1 MTTMRFLFPVCL
13 AAALLAA
20 ALPALGMAP
29 PVPREKPE
37 PPPQILRDGQ
47 GAALTAAFTLAERGR
62 LKAARAE
69 MPDLTETGPQTAEL
83 LSDLLSWA
91 GYVNGAD
98 STFAALRQFYEAHA
112 DWPRGLT
119 LRRRVEEAITSRTPS
134 SAILAWFSD
143 KPPVTA
149 RGRLRYAEAL
159 FEEGRSAEAA
169 AWLREGWRSARLLRS
184 EERQILRR
192 HGEHLTEADHVARVD
207 YLLWKRARSDAYRML
222 SHLPADRTALAQA
235 RIALIGFA
243 WNVDRKIAAV
253 PAHLQDDAG
262 LVYDRT
268 YWRRVKGKHDSARE
282 LLLSVPVDGEEI
294 LRPDRWWRERHFQ
307 ARRALRRGEV
317 EDAYRLAAEHALL
330 DGHRASLE
338 RALDGMDADAADAAE
353 NAETALAEVDTP
365 DLPRDTRAQIAEA
378 EWLAGWI
385 ALRFL
390 GRPVDAMQHFETM
403 YAMVN
408 FPVSLARGAYWAGRA
423 AEAVRDP
430 ALAQRWFAEAA
441 RYPTAYYGQLALDR
455 LGGDMAA
462 VAEAAITPDADMRAE
477 FERRRLVRAARLLAL
492 IGANDALR
500 DIVRHLT
507 MRADSPKEAALAAE
521 LGKELDRPDVGV
533 IAAKLAVRDGTV
545 LIDQGYPVIDTPL
558 PLNGTRSLVHAIARQ
573 ESLFD
578 PQAQSHVG
586 ALGLMQLMPAT
597 ANRVARQLRYPYSKQ
612 RLLSDP
618 TYNLTLGS
626 HYFETLLRRYD
637 GSPML
642 ALAAYN
648 AGPGNV
654 SRWIREYGDPRGVA
668 ADPVDWVELIPYSE
682 TRNYVQRVLEA
693 AAIYDLRLAASP
705 QPSLTQYLQRG
716 RRESA
721 ADLQPRPRPVTRS
734 GG

>member
-1 MTTMRFLFPVCL
+1 MTTMRFLFPVYL
-13 AAALLAA
+13 AAALLAVLA
-20 ALPALGMAP
+20 PAWGMAP
-29 PVPREKPE
+29 PVPRDKPE
-37 PPPQILRDGQ
+37 PPPQILRNGQ
-47 GAALTAAFTLAERGR
+47 GALLAAAFAQAERGR
-62 LKAARAE
+62 LRSARAA
-69 MPDLTETGPQTAEL
+69 MPDLADTDPQTAKLLSEL
-83 LSDLLSWA
+83 LTWV

-98 STFAALRQFYEAHA
+98 ATFTTLRHFHETHS

-119 LRRRVEEAITSRTPS
+119 LRRRVEETITSRTPS
-134 SAILAWFSD
+134 AAILAWFSD
-143 KPPVTA
+143 NPPVTA

-159 FEEGRSAEAA
+159 FDEGRTAEAV
-169 AWLREGWRSARLLRS
+169 AWLREGWRISRLSRS

-192 HGEHLTEADHVARVD
+192 RGEHLTEADHIARVD
-207 YLLWKRARSDAYRML
+207 YLLWKRARSDAHRML
-222 SHLPADRTALAQA
+222 SYLPEDRKLLAQA

-243 WNVDRKIAAV
+243 WNVDRRIAAV
-253 PAHLQDDAG
+253 PARLKDNAG
-262 LVYDRT
+262 LVYDRV
-268 YWRRVKGKHDSARE
+268 YWRRVKGKHESARE
-282 LLLSVPVDGEEI
+282 LLLSAPVNGEEI

-317 EDAYRLAAEHALL
+317 QEAYRLAAEHALL
-330 DGHRASLE
+330 DGHRDALD
-338 RALDGMDADAADAAE
+338 RALDEVDSEAAGDGE
-353 NAETALAEVDTP
+353 AETALPEVDTP
-365 DLPRDTRAQIAEA
+365 DLPRNTRAQIAEA

-390 GRPVDAMQHFETM
+390 GRPVDAIGHFETM

-423 AEAVRDP
+423 AEALRDP
-430 ALAQRWFAEAA
+430 ALAERWFAEAA

-462 VAEAAITPDADMRAE
+462 VAEAAITPDSGLRAR
-477 FERRRLVRAARLLAL
+477 FERSRLVRAARLLAL
-492 IGANDALR
+492 IGTDDALR
-500 DIVRHLT
+500 DVVRHLT
-507 MRADSPKEAALAAE
+507 RRAGSPAEAALAAE

-545 LIDQGYPVIDTPL
+545 LIDQGYPVIETPV
-558 PLNGTRSLVHAIARQ
+558 PLDGTRSLVHAIARQ

-618 TYNLTLGS
+618 AYNLTLGS
-626 HYFETLLRRYD
+626 HYFETLMRRYD
-637 GSPML
+637 GSPLL

-668 ADPVDWVELIPYSE
+668 ADPVDWIELIPYGE

-693 AAIYDLRLAASP
+693 ASIYDLRLDVMSR
-705 QPSLTQYLQRG
+705 PSLSDYLQRG

-721 ADLQPRPRPVTRS
+721 ADLHPQPRPVIRS